1 MSQPN
6 FDFALGETADALR
19 ASVARFAAERI
30 APRAAAIDRD
40 NAFPRD
46 LWPQMG
52 ALGLLALTGCGSSDA
67 GADASTK
74 DTAVASTAATTEAAA
89 SDAVGFPADSEGTAG
104 KEGAVAVG
112 TEAPPTP
119 A

>member
-1 MSQPN
+1 MVCPAAMSQLN

-30 APRAAAIDRD
+30 APRATDIDRD

-52 ALGLLALTGCGSSDA
+52 ALGLLGITVEAEDGGAGLGYLEHVVANWILRPLSDHQVTIPWALSRSSLETTGSGC
-67 GADASTK
+67 TQ
-74 DTAVASTAATTEAAA
+74 DT
-89 SDAVGFPADSEGTAG
+89 
-104 KEGAVAVG
+104 
-112 TEAPPTP
+112 
-119 A
+119 